1 MRKGLAA
8 VLTAAMLVIAA
19 CGGDDEGSG
28 GGGGG
33 GGGGDG
39 GVTKVT
45 IGTLPIANAAPMYIG
60 MEKGF
65 FREEGLELE
74 PQVAQSGNE
83 LITALVGGD
92 QDFVFL
98 GYTTVIIARSR
109 NLPVKA
115 VVNADNAASTPEEE
129 WQYVMSKKGSGIEE
143 PEDLAGK
150 TVGINALKGVAE
162 VGLKAALEKNGV
174 DPGSVELLEVPFP
187 ESAAALDRGRV
198 DAVWAPEPFLTQIL
212 GAGGN
217 EVMAPILELG
227 KEFVNG
233 TYATSEQ
240 FLAENEDVVERF
252 ARAMNKSTQYAA
264 DNPEEAR
271 KSIPT
276 FTQIPP
282 EVAEKMRLPVWK
294 TEIDRAQL
302 QELVGYTREYGVI
315 GEEVDVDQMIWEGAE
330 G

>member
-1 MRKGLAA
+1 MRALPA
-8 VLTAAMLVIAA
+8 VLVAAALAFA
-19 CGGDDEGSG
+19 GCGDDESG

-33 GGGGDG
+33 GEG
-39 GVTKVT
+39 GVTRVK

-65 FREEGLELE
+65 FREEGLQLE

-92 QDFVFL
+92 QEFVFL

-129 WQYVMSKKGSGIEE
+129 WQYVMSKKGSSIRE
-143 PEDLAGK
+143 PQDLVGK

-174 DPGSVELLEVPFP
+174 DPGSVKLLEVPFP

-212 GAGGN
+212 EAGGN
-217 EVMAPILELG
+217 EVLAPILELG

-240 FLAENEDVVERF
+240 FIAENGDVVERF
-252 ARAMNKSTQYAA
+252 ARAMDKSTQYAA
-264 DNPEEAR
+264 AHPDEAR

-276 FTQIPP
+276 FTQIPA
-282 EVAEKMRLPVWK
+282 EVAEKMRLPIWK

-315 GEEVDVDQMIWEGAE
+315 GEAVDVDEMIWEGA
-330 G
+330 GG